1 MLTFRQPFLRRFP
14 HQYERSSRFTLTT
27 PTYEVVHW
35 CNPRL
40 WVAVPAGNILPV
52 PSIPRAQ
59 SARVRYLQSAL
70 ENLKTCPERAKR
82 VEWIEIVVVPV
93 VQRIEQG
100 FLRPKRHFCW
110 TSL

>member
-27 PTYEVVHW
+27 PTHEVVHW
-35 CNPRL
+35 CNPRF

-52 PSIPRAQ
+52 PGIPRAQ

-70 ENLKTCPERAKR
+70 ENLKTCPERATR
-82 VEWIEIVVVPV
+82 VEWIGNIVVPV
-93 VQRIEQG
+93 VQRIERR
-100 FLRPKRHFCW
+100 LPKAK
-110 TSL
+110 T